1 MNGQREHDQNL
12 NVTAPFRVSPD
23 ERHAVHLNRG
33 IRLTTPA
40 RVPKEPTL
48 PPTAGRMPAAHLEFE
63 QDAQLRP
70 ALRLQS
76 GQGCGDSVPAEIDQ
90 RGALYDAFSAFAP
103 PANIPAER
111 KLDEAEIR
119 ALIEFFTLL
128 DTWERKLH
136 ATENL

>member
-1 MNGQREHDQNL
+1 MNGQREHEQNL
-12 NVTAPFRVSPD
+12 NVTAPFKLSPD

-48 PPTAGRMPAAHLEFE
+48 PPTAGRKPAVHEGSE
-63 QDAQLRP
+63 RGAQLRP
-70 ALRLQS
+70 ALRPQS
-76 GQGCGDSVPAEIDQ
+76 GQGCGDSVPTEIDR
-90 RGALYDAFSAFAP
+90 RGAPYDVFAAFP
-103 PANIPAER
+103 LPANLPAER
-111 KLDEAEIR
+111 KLDAAEIT